1 MKNPLISDQYEIV
14 LCELGPKLGEDY
26 SLISLPA

>member
-1 MKNPLISDQYEIV
+1 M
-14 LCELGPKLGEDY
+14 Y